1 MKLKSTTT
9 ALDKLKDDVIVV
21 GTFEGRKKLGG
32 AAADIDRATSG
43 LISAARTDITGKLH
57 QTCLLYATQGMSAK
71 RVLVIGLGK
80 EKDLTRDRV
89 RGIAARAVS
98 FVRDAG
104 LVTTALPLQLIPGTG
119 FDPAQRAATLCEG
132 ALLGLYTFRQ
142 YKTASENGDKV
153 QFKQITICTVGEHST
168 AVAAAIRDAEILCAG
183 VYLARDLVNHPGNTA
198 TPTYLA
204 DTARRI
210 AKTCGLACSVLDQN
224 KMKKLGMGGLLGV
237 ARGTHEPARFIILE
251 HSTPQTAKM
260 APVVLVGK
268 AITFDSGGISIKP
281 AANMEEMKTDM
292 SGGAA
297 VLGAM
302 RVCAQLKLPL
312 RVVGLIPA
320 TENLPG
326 GSALKPGDVITSM
339 SGKTIEIITTDAEGR
354 LILADALHYAGRY
367 KPQAIIDLATLTGAC
382 IIALGN
388 DVSAVMGTSE
398 PLIERLRAAAEQTG
412 EKIWPMPMYA
422 EYDEQIK
429 SDIADIKNAGGKG
442 AGSITAGCFLKK
454 FTGTTAW
461 AHLDIAGTAWAHQP
475 KPYAPKGATGV
486 GVRLL
491 VELLRN
497 WQRLKP

>member
-1 MKLKSTTT
+1 MKLRSTT
-9 ALDKLKDDVIVV
+9 LPLEKQKDDVIVV
-21 GTFEGRKKLGG
+21 GTFEGQKKLTG
-32 AAADIDRATSG
+32 AAADIDRATKG

-57 QTCLLYATQGMSAK
+57 QTCLLYATHGLAAK
-71 RVLVIGLGK
+71 RVLVIGLGR
-80 EKDLTRDRV
+80 EKDLTCDRV
-89 RGIAARAVS
+89 RGIAARAVC
-98 FVRDAG
+98 FAREAG
-104 LVTTALPLQLIPGTG
+104 LVTAALPLQLIPGSG
-119 FDPAQRAATLCEG
+119 LDPAQRAAALCEG

-142 YKTASENGDKV
+142 YKTAPENNDNGK
-153 QFKQITICTVGEHST
+153 FKQITICTGREQST

-183 VYLARDLVNHPGNTA
+183 VYLARDLVNHPGNAA

-204 DTARRI
+204 DTARSI
-210 AKTCGLACSVLDQN
+210 AKKYSLACSVFDEK
-224 KMKKLGMGGLLGV
+224 KMRRLGMGALLGV
-237 ARGTHEPARFIILE
+237 AQGSHEPARFIVLE
-251 HSTPQTAKM
+251 HATPQTAHT

-302 RVCAQLKLPL
+302 QVCAQLKLPL

-339 SGKTIEIITTDAEGR
+339 AGKTIEIITTDAEGR
-354 LILADALHYAGRY
+354 LILADALHYAQSY

-398 PLIERLRAAAEQTG
+398 PLIERLRAASEQTG
-412 EKIWPMPMYA
+412 EKIWPLPMYA

-429 SDIADIKNAGGKG
+429 SDIADIKNVGGKG
-442 AGSITAGCFLKK
+442 GGSITAGCFLKK

-461 AHLDIAGTAWAHQP
+461 AHLDIAGTAWAKQA

>member
-1 MKLKSTTT
+1 MKTRTINTT
-9 ALDKLKDDVIVV
+9 LDKVKEDVIVV
-21 GTFEGRKKLGG
+21 GIFEGQKQLSG
-32 AAADIDRATSG
+32 AAAEIDRATSG
-43 LISAARTDITGKLH
+43 LISAARTDSAGKLH
-57 QTCLLYATQGMSAK
+57 QTAMLYPTQGLAAK
-71 RVLVIGLGK
+71 RVLAIGLGK
-80 EKDLTRDRV
+80 EADITIDRV
-89 RGIAARAVS
+89 RGIAARAVKCT
-98 FVRDAG
+98 REAG
-104 LVTTALPLQLIPGTG
+104 LTSAALPLQLIPGNRLE
-119 FDPAQRAATLCEG
+119 PAQRAAALCEG
-132 ALLGLYTFRQ
+132 ALMGLYTFRQ
-142 YKTASENGDKV
+142 YKTASDNGDNAA
-153 QFKQITICTVGEHST
+153 FKQLTICTGREHST
-168 AVAAAIRDAEILCAG
+168 AVAASVKAAETVCAG

-198 TPTYLA
+198 TPTFLA

-210 AKTCGLACSVLDQN
+210 AKAYGLTCSVFDEN
-224 KMKKLGMGGLLGV
+224 KMKRLGMGALLAV
-237 ARGTHEPARFIILE
+237 ARGSHEPARFIVLE
-251 HSTPQTAKM
+251 HATPKNAHS

-302 RVCAQLKLPL
+302 QACSQLKLPV
-312 RVVGLIPA
+312 RVIGLIPA

-354 LILADALHYAGRY
+354 LILADALHYAQRY

-388 DVSAVMGTSE
+388 DVSAVMGTNE

-412 EKIWPMPMYA
+412 EKIWPLPLYA

-429 SDIADIKNAGGKG
+429 SDIADMKNVGGRG

-454 FTGTTAW
+454 FAGTAAW
-461 AHLDIAGTAWAHQP
+461 AHLDIAGTAWAQQP

-491 VELLRN
+491 VQLLRT
-497 WQRLKP
+497 WQPLKP